1 VTARAPKRVTQKHLV
16 GRIGILR
23 AYDKPSK
30 ADGFRILVDRLW
42 PRGVSKA
49 ALKIDAWPRELAPS
63 TPLRKWYGHDP
74 DRAVEFRRRYRK
86 ELAGRAGDLATLRA
100 TVKGRR
106 ATLITATRDIELS
119 HAQVLRGLLQ
129 R

>member
-1 VTARAPKRVTQKHLV
+1 MARAPKRATQKRRA
-16 GRIGILR
+16 GRIGIVR

-30 ADGFRILVDRLW
+30 ADGLRILVDRLW

-49 ALKIDAWPRELAPS
+49 ALKINAWPRELAPS
-63 TPLRKWYGHDP
+63 TPLRKWYDHDP

-86 ELAGRAGDLATLRA
+86 ELAGRAEDFATLRA
-100 TVKGRR
+100 MVKGRR

-119 HAQVLRGLLQ
+119 HAQVLRGLLE